1 MTKRVVLLEEGTAEM
16 KGLIGSK
23 GAGLAA
29 LLQAGWP
36 VPAGFIVT
44 KEGCRGFCTRLAHLS
59 TEGAQEINSAIQHLE
74 KQSGKFFGDSLEP
87 LLLSVRSSETCSRDM
102 ASHAL
107 LHVGLNDVTVEGL
120 ARQTNDRQY
129 ALNCYRIL
137 LEDYGQLVHDIPYAL
152 FEEKL
157 GDISILDEAKLEFAI
172 AEYKRLIEERGH
184 HPFPQ
189 DVQLQLKEA
198 MRVVSDS
205 QCVLHANSRQEL
217 LRKSSHFSDETQGA
231 AVLIQVTVNG
241 ERGEHSGIGTV
252 YSRHPGT
259 GERGMTGDY
268 ISSAI
273 SGGSNEGLD
282 QLRRGDP
289 ELYGL
294 LQDACSYLESRT
306 KEIQEIQFVVDSG
319 TLYLVEISQTR
330 LTSQA
335 TLRSTVDLV
344 DEGVL
349 TKEDAILRIQ
359 PCHVTEML
367 QVSSTLSPELQLL
380 LEWADEMKGL
390 TILSN
395 VDHPKDAMK
404 ARSFGAE
411 GIGLCR
417 TEQLLLSASRFP
429 FVQKMILADS
439 EAERKRGLERLL
451 PMQQAD
457 FEQLFESMDG
467 YPVTIR
473 LLDPPLHELLPDIE
487 GLREQREQWS
497 LRNWEEENTAEV
509 QELDRV
515 IRRVLELH
523 EQYPLLGQRDCR
535 LGTVFP
541 EIYDMQLEAIFRAAV
556 KGIRQGLWVR
566 PEIMIPLVGHA
577 SELQDMRDLVDHVA
591 DQVLGEEKRHCLYR
605 VGARIEV
612 PRAALTAA
620 QIARHADFFSFGTD
634 DLTQMTFGYSRH
646 NTEKSSLHFA
656 EQQRLLPSNPFQVL
670 DIDGVGQLVEMAL
683 VQGRVRKPHLKA
695 GICGEN
701 AADLASIAFCH
712 RIGLDY
718 VSCLP
723 EQVPLARIAAAQAA
737 LLAQKQDHYKNRQ
750 GRNIS
755 TIA

>member
-16 KGLIGSK
+16 KGLMGSK

-29 LLQAGWP
+29 MLQAGWP
-36 VPAGFIVT
+36 IPAGFIVT
-44 KEGCRGFCTRLAHLS
+44 EEGCRTFCTRLAHLS
-59 TEGAQEINSAIQHLE
+59 AEGAQEIGSAIQHLE
-74 KQSGKFFGDSLEP
+74 KQSGKFFGDSLAP
-87 LLLSVRSSETCSRDM
+87 LLLTIRSSETCSRDTV
-102 ASHAL
+102 SHAL
-107 LHVGLNDVTVEGL
+107 LYVGLNDETVEGL
-120 ARQTNDRQY
+120 ARQTNDRKY

-157 GDISILDEAKLEFAI
+157 GDISILNEAKLELAI

-184 HPFPQ
+184 QPFPQ
-189 DVQLQLKEA
+189 NVQLMLKEA
-198 MRVVSDS
+198 IRAVSYSQRVLRSNS
-205 QCVLHANSRQEL
+205 QQEL
-217 LRKSSHFSDETQGA
+217 LRKPSHSSDATPEA
-231 AVLIQVTVNG
+231 AVLIQVMVSG
-241 ERGEHSGIGTV
+241 EGGDCSGIGTV

-268 ISSAI
+268 VSSAA
-273 SGGSNEGLD
+273 SWRSNEGLD
-282 QLRRGDP
+282 QLRSEEP
-289 ELYGL
+289 EVYSL
-294 LQDACSYLESRT
+294 LQGACSYLESST
-306 KEIQEIQFVVDSG
+306 GEVQEIQFAVDSG
-319 TLYLVEISQTR
+319 ALYLVEISEAR
-330 LTSQA
+330 LTSKA
-335 TLRSTVDLV
+335 ALRSTVDLV
-344 DEGVL
+344 DEGII

-359 PCHVTEML
+359 PWHVTEML
-367 QVSSTLSPELQLL
+367 KTSSTLSSELQLL

-404 ARSFGAE
+404 ARSLGAE

-439 EAERKRGLERLL
+439 ETERKRGLERLL

-457 FEQLFESMDG
+457 FEQLFEAMDG

-487 GLREQREQWS
+487 VLKERREQLA
-497 LRNWEEENTAEV
+497 LRKLEENNTEV
-509 QELDRV
+509 QELERV
-515 IRRVLELH
+515 IRRVLDLH

-566 PEIMIPLVGHA
+566 PEIMIPLVGHTN
-577 SELQDMRDLVDHVA
+577 ELQDMRDLVDHVA

-620 QIARHADFFSFGTD
+620 HIARHADFFSFGTD
-634 DLTQMTFGYSRH
+634 ELTQMTFGYSRH
-646 NTEKSSLHFA
+646 NTEKPFLHFA
-656 EQQRLLPSNPFQVL
+656 QQQRSLPINPFQVL
-670 DIDGVGQLVEMAL
+670 DIDGVGQLVEMAF
-683 VQGRVRKPHLKA
+683 VQGRIRKPHLKA

-701 AADLASIAFCH
+701 AVDPASIAFCH

-737 LLAQKQDHYKNRQ
+737 LLAQKQKHNENRQ
-750 GRNIS
+750 GGDIS

>member
-16 KGLIGSK
+16 KGLMGSK

-44 KEGCRGFCTRLAHLS
+44 KEGCRAFCTRLAHFS
-59 TEGAQEINSAIQHLE
+59 AEGAQEIGSAIQHLQE
-74 KQSGKFFGDSLEP
+74 QSGQIFGDSSAP
-87 LLLSVRSSETCSRDM
+87 LLLAVRSSETCSRDIV
-102 ASHAL
+102 SQAL
-107 LHVGLNDVTVEGL
+107 LHVGLNDVTVEGF
-120 ARQTNDRQY
+120 ARQTNNRPY

-137 LEDYGQLVHDIPYAL
+137 LQDYGQLVHDIPYVL
-152 FEEKL
+152 FEEKWE
-157 GDISILDEAKLEFAI
+157 DISILDEANLEFAI
-172 AEYKRLIEERGH
+172 AEYKRLIEEKGRQ
-184 HPFPQ
+184 PFPQ
-189 DVQLQLKEA
+189 DVQLQLKEV
-198 MRVVSDS
+198 MRAVSHS
-205 QCVLHANSRQEL
+205 QRVLRPNPQQEL
-217 LRKSSHFSDETQGA
+217 LHKPSHFSDETQGA
-231 AVLIQVTVNG
+231 AVLVQVMVNG
-241 ERGEHSGIGTV
+241 ERGDRSGTGTV

-268 ISSAI
+268 VSAAA
-273 SGGSNEGLD
+273 SWRSNEGLD
-282 QLRRGDP
+282 QLRIEEP
-289 ELYGL
+289 EAYGML
-294 LQDACSYLESRT
+294 LDACSYLESHT
-306 KEIQEIQFVVDSG
+306 GEVQEIQFVMDSG
-319 TLYLVEISQTR
+319 TLYLVEISEAR

-335 TLRSTVDLV
+335 TLRSTVDFV
-344 DEGVL
+344 DEEL
-349 TKEDAILRIQ
+349 ITKEDAILRIR
-359 PCHVTEML
+359 PWHVTEL
-367 QVSSTLSPELQLL
+367 LKASSNGSPELQLL
-380 LEWADEMKGL
+380 LEWADDIKEL

-395 VDHPKDAMK
+395 VDHPNDAVK
-404 ARSFGAE
+404 ARALGAE

-457 FEQLFESMDG
+457 FEQLFEVMDG
-467 YPVTIR
+467 YPITIR

-487 GLREQREQWS
+487 RLNERREQLALS
-497 LRNWEEENTAEV
+497 KLEENKTEV
-509 QELDRV
+509 QELERV
-515 IRRVLELH
+515 IRRVLELY
-523 EQYPLLGQRDCR
+523 EQYPLLGQQDCR

-577 SELQDMRDLVDHVA
+577 NELQVMRDLVDHVA
-591 DQVLGEEKRHCLYR
+591 DQVLGEEKRHCLYK

-620 QIARHADFFSFGTD
+620 TIARHADFFSFGTD
-634 DLTQMTFGYSRH
+634 ELTQMTFGYSRH
-646 NTEKSSLHFA
+646 HTEKPFFHFIESQRSL
-656 EQQRLLPSNPFQVL
+656 LSNPFQVL

-683 VQGRVRKPHLKA
+683 VQGRIRKPHLKA

-701 AADLASIAFCH
+701 AADPASIAFCH

-737 LLAQKQDHYKNRQ
+737 LLAQKLDPNENRQ
-750 GRNIS
+750 DSDIS

>member
-16 KGLIGSK
+16 KGLMGSK

-29 LLQAGWP
+29 MLQAGWP
-36 VPAGFIVT
+36 IPAGFIVT
-44 KEGCRGFCTRLAHLS
+44 EEGCRAFCTRRAPLS
-59 TEGAQEINSAIQHLE
+59 AEGAQEIGSAIQHLE
-74 KQSGKFFGDSLEP
+74 QQSGKFFGDSLAP
-87 LLLSVRSSETCSRDM
+87 LLLAVRSSETYSRNI

-107 LHVGLNDVTVEGL
+107 HHVGLNDVTVEGL

-129 ALNCYRIL
+129 ALNCYRIFL
-137 LEDYGQLVHDIPYAL
+137 QDYGQLVHDIPYAL
-152 FEEKL
+152 FEEKW

-172 AEYKRLIEERGH
+172 AEYKRLIEEKGH

-198 MRVVSDS
+198 MRVISEAHRVLRPNS
-205 QCVLHANSRQEL
+205 QQEL

-231 AVLIQVTVNG
+231 AVLIQMMVNG
-241 ERGEHSGIGTV
+241 ERGDHSGIGTV

-259 GERGMTGDY
+259 GERGMIGDY
-268 ISSAI
+268 VSSAA
-273 SGGSNEGLD
+273 SEGLNEGLD
-282 QLRRGDP
+282 ELRREEP
-289 ELYGL
+289 ELYAI

-306 KEIQEIQFVVDSG
+306 NEVQEIQFAVDSG
-319 TLYLVEISQTR
+319 ALYLVEISEAR
-330 LTSQA
+330 LTSKA
-335 TLRSTVDLV
+335 ALRSTVDLV
-344 DEGVL
+344 DEGII

-359 PCHVTEML
+359 PWHVTEML
-367 QVSSTLSPELQLL
+367 RTSSTLLPELQLL
-380 LEWADEMKGL
+380 LEWADEMKAL

-404 ARSFGAE
+404 ARALGAE

-439 EAERKRGLERLL
+439 EAERKRGLGRLL

-457 FEQLFESMDG
+457 FEQLFEAMDG

-487 GLREQREQWS
+487 RLNEQRERLALS
-497 LRNWEEENTAEV
+497 ELEENNTEV

-523 EQYPLLGQRDCR
+523 EQYPLLGQQDCR

-577 SELQDMRDLVDHVA
+577 NELQEMRELVDHVA

-620 QIARHADFFSFGTD
+620 HIARHADFFSFGTD

-646 NTEKSSLHFA
+646 NTEKSFLHFA
-656 EQQRLLPSNPFQVL
+656 EHQRSLTSNPFQVL

-683 VQGRVRKPHLKA
+683 VQGRIRKPHLKA

-701 AADLASIAFCH
+701 AADPASIAFCH

-737 LLAQKQDHYKNRQ
+737 LLAQKQDHNENRQ
-750 GRNIS
+750 GVDIS

>member
-16 KGLIGSK
+16 KGLMGSK

-44 KEGCRGFCTRLAHLS
+44 KEGCRAFCTRLAHLS
-59 TEGAQEINSAIQHLE
+59 AEGAQEIGSAIQHLE
-74 KQSGKFFGDSLEP
+74 KQSGQFFGHSSAP
-87 LLLSVRSSETCSRDM
+87 LLLAVRSSETCSRDIV
-102 ASHAL
+102 SQAL
-107 LHVGLNDVTVEGL
+107 LHVGLNDVTVEGF

-137 LEDYGQLVHDIPYAL
+137 LQDYGQLVHDIPYAL
-152 FEEKL
+152 FEEKW
-157 GDISILDEAKLEFAI
+157 GDISILDEAKLELAI
-172 AEYKRLIEERGH
+172 AEYKRLIEEKGR

-189 DVQLQLKEA
+189 DVQLQLKEV
-198 MRVVSDS
+198 MRAVSDS
-205 QCVLHANSRQEL
+205 QRVLRPNAQQEL
-217 LRKSSHFSDETQGA
+217 LRKPSHFSDETQGA
-231 AVLIQVTVNG
+231 AVLIQVMING
-241 ERGEHSGIGTV
+241 ESGDRSGTGTV

-268 ISSAI
+268 VSAA
-273 SGGSNEGLD
+273 SWRSNEGLD
-282 QLRRGDP
+282 QLRSEEP
-289 ELYGL
+289 EAYGIL
-294 LQDACSYLESRT
+294 LDACSYLESHT
-306 KEIQEIQFVVDSG
+306 GEVQEIQFVMDSG
-319 TLYLVEISQTR
+319 TLYLVETSEAR
-330 LTSQA
+330 LSSQA

-344 DEGVL
+344 DEEVI

-359 PCHVTEML
+359 PWHVTEML
-367 QVSSTLSPELQLL
+367 KASSNGSPELQLL

-395 VDHPKDAMK
+395 VDHPKDAVK
-404 ARSFGAE
+404 ARALGAE

-457 FEQLFESMDG
+457 FEQLFEAMDG

-473 LLDPPLHELLPDIE
+473 LLDPPLHKLLPDIE
-487 GLREQREQWS
+487 RLNERREQ
-497 LRNWEEENTAEV
+497 LALCKLEENNTEV
-509 QELDRV
+509 QELERV

-523 EQYPLLGQRDCR
+523 EQYPLLGQQDCR

-577 SELQDMRDLVDHVA
+577 NELQVMRDLVDHVA
-591 DQVLGEEKRHCLYR
+591 DQVLGEEKRHCLYK

-620 QIARHADFFSFGTD
+620 PIARHADFFSFGTD
-634 DLTQMTFGYSRH
+634 ELTQMTFGYSRH
-646 NTEKSSLHFA
+646 HTEKPFLHFI
-656 EQQRLLPSNPFQVL
+656 EPQSSLPSNPFQVL
-670 DIDGVGQLVEMAL
+670 DIDGVGLLVEMAL
-683 VQGRVRKPHLKA
+683 VQGRIRKPHLKA

-701 AADLASIAFCH
+701 AADPASIAFCH

-723 EQVPLARIAAAQAA
+723 EQIPLARIAAAQAS
-737 LLAQKQDHYKNRQ
+737 LLAQKQDQNKNRQ
-750 GRNIS
+750 DGDIS

>member
-16 KGLIGSK
+16 KGLMGSK
-23 GAGLAA
+23 GAGLVA
-29 LLQAGWP
+29 LFQAGWP

-44 KEGCRGFCTRLAHLS
+44 QEGCRTFCTRLAHLS
-59 TEGAQEINSAIQHLE
+59 AEGAQEIGSAIQHLE
-74 KQSGKFFGDSLEP
+74 KQSGRFFGDSSAP
-87 LLLSVRSSETCSRDM
+87 LLLAVRSSETCSRGT

-107 LHVGLNDVTVEGL
+107 LHVGLNDVTVEGF

-137 LEDYGQLVHDIPYAL
+137 LQDYGQLVHDIPYAL
-152 FEEKL
+152 FEEKW

-172 AEYKRLIEERGH
+172 AEYKRLIEENGRQ
-184 HPFPQ
+184 PFPQ
-189 DVQLQLKEA
+189 DVQLQLKEV
-198 MRVVSDS
+198 MRAVSDS
-205 QCVLHANSRQEL
+205 QHIRHNSQQEL
-217 LRKSSHFSDETQGA
+217 LRNPSHFSHETQGA
-231 AVLIQVTVNG
+231 AVLIQVMVNG
-241 ERGEHSGIGTV
+241 ERGDRSGFGTV

-259 GERGMTGDY
+259 GERGMIGDY
-268 ISSAI
+268 VSA
-273 SGGSNEGLD
+273 SASWRSNEGLD
-282 QLRRGDP
+282 QLRSENP
-289 ELYGL
+289 EVYSL
-294 LQDACSYLESRT
+294 LQDACGYLESHTR
-306 KEIQEIQFVVDSG
+306 EVQEIQFVVDTG
-319 TLYLVEISQTR
+319 TLYLVEISEAR

-335 TLRSTVDLV
+335 TLRSTVDFV
-344 DEGVL
+344 DAGVI

-359 PCHVTEML
+359 PWHVTEL
-367 QVSSTLSPELQLL
+367 LKASSNLSPELQLL

-395 VDHPKDAMK
+395 VDHPKDAVK
-404 ARSFGAE
+404 ARALGAE

-429 FVQKMILADS
+429 FVQKMILADN

-457 FEQLFESMDG
+457 FEQLFEAMDG

-487 GLREQREQWS
+487 RLNERREQ
-497 LRNWEEENTAEV
+497 LALCKLEENSTEV
-509 QELDRV
+509 QELERV

-535 LGTVFP
+535 LGSVFP

-577 SELQDMRDLVDHVA
+577 NEIQVMRELVDQVA
-591 DQVLGEEKRHCLYR
+591 DQVLGEEKRHCLYK

-620 QIARHADFFSFGTD
+620 PIARHADFFSFGTD
-634 DLTQMTFGYSRH
+634 ELTQMTFGYSRH
-646 NTEKSSLHFA
+646 HTEKPSLHFIDP
-656 EQQRLLPSNPFQVL
+656 QRSLLSNPFQVL

-683 VQGRVRKPHLKA
+683 VQGRIRKPHLKA

-701 AADLASIAFCH
+701 AADPASIAFCH

-723 EQVPLARIAAAQAA
+723 EQVPLARIAAAQAS
-737 LLAQKQDHYKNRQ
+737 LLAQKQDPNKNRQ
-750 GRNIS
+750 DDDIS

>member
-16 KGLIGSK
+16 KGLMGSK

-44 KEGCRGFCTRLAHLS
+44 KEGCRAFCTRLEHLS
-59 TEGAQEINSAIQHLE
+59 AEGAQEIGSAIQHLE
-74 KQSGKFFGDSLEP
+74 KQSGKFFGDSLAP
-87 LLLSVRSSETCSRDM
+87 LLLAVRSSETCSRDT
-102 ASHAL
+102 ASHVL
-107 LHVGLNDVTVEGL
+107 LHVGLNDVTVEGF

-137 LEDYGQLVHDIPYAL
+137 LQDYGQLVHDIPYAL

-157 GDISILDEAKLEFAI
+157 EDISILDEANLEFAI

-189 DVQLQLKEA
+189 DVQLQLKEV
-198 MRVVSDS
+198 MRAVSDS
-205 QCVLHANSRQEL
+205 QRVLRPNSQQEL
-217 LRKSSHFSDETQGA
+217 LRKPSHFSDENQGA
-231 AVLIQVTVNG
+231 AVLIQVMING
-241 ERGEHSGIGTV
+241 ESGDRSGNGTV

-268 ISSAI
+268 VSSAA
-273 SGGSNEGLD
+273 SWRSNEGLE
-282 QLRRGDP
+282 QLRSEEP
-289 ELYGL
+289 EVYDL
-294 LQDACSYLESRT
+294 LQDACSYLESHTR
-306 KEIQEIQFVVDSG
+306 EVQEIQFVVDSG
-319 TLYLVEISQTR
+319 TLYLVEISESR

-344 DEGVL
+344 DEGVIS
-349 TKEDAILRIQ
+349 KEDAILRIQ
-359 PCHVTEML
+359 PWHVTELMKA
-367 QVSSTLSPELQLL
+367 SSNLSPELQLL

-395 VDHPKDAMK
+395 VDHPKDAVK
-404 ARSFGAE
+404 ARALGAE

-439 EAERKRGLERLL
+439 EAERKRGLQRLL

-457 FEQLFESMDG
+457 FEQLFEAMDG

-487 GLREQREQWS
+487 RLKEQRQQLA
-497 LRNWEEENTAEV
+497 LRKLENNNSEV

-535 LGTVFP
+535 LGSVFP

-577 SELQDMRDLVDHVA
+577 NELQVMRDLVDHVA

-605 VGARIEV
+605 VGAQIEV

-620 QIARHADFFSFGTD
+620 PIARYADFFSFGTD
-634 DLTQMTFGYSRH
+634 ELTQMTFGYSRH
-646 NTEKSSLHFA
+646 NTEKPFLHFVDP
-656 EQQRLLPSNPFQVL
+656 QRSLPSNPFQVL

-683 VQGRVRKPHLKA
+683 VQGRIRKPHLKA

-701 AADLASIAFCH
+701 AADPDSVAFCH

-737 LLAQKQDHYKNRQ
+737 LLAPKQDQNENRQ
-750 GRNIS
+750 DDDIS

>member
-16 KGLIGSK
+16 KGLMGSK

-29 LLQAGWP
+29 LFQAGWP

-44 KEGCRGFCTRLAHLS
+44 KEGCRAFCTRLAHLS
-59 TEGAQEINSAIQHLE
+59 AEGTQEIGSAIQYLE
-74 KQSGKFFGDSLEP
+74 KQSGKFFGDSSAP
-87 LLLSVRSSETCSRDM
+87 LLLAVRSSETCSRDT

-107 LHVGLNDVTVEGL
+107 LHVGLNDVTVEGF

-137 LEDYGQLVHDIPYAL
+137 LQDYGQLVHDIPYTL
-152 FEEKL
+152 FEEKWE
-157 GDISILDEAKLEFAI
+157 DISILDEAKLEFAI
-172 AEYKRLIEERGH
+172 AEYKRLIEEKGR

-189 DVQLQLKEA
+189 DVQLQLKEVLRA
-198 MRVVSDS
+198 VSDS
-205 QCVLHANSRQEL
+205 QRALRPNAEQEL
-217 LRKSSHFSDETQGA
+217 LRKPSPFSDETQGA
-231 AVLIQVTVNG
+231 AVLIQVMVNG
-241 ERGEHSGIGTV
+241 ECGDRSGTGTV

-259 GERGMTGDY
+259 GEQGMTGDY
-268 ISSAI
+268 VSAAA
-273 SGGSNEGLD
+273 SWRSNEGLD
-282 QLRRGDP
+282 QLRSEVP
-289 ELYGL
+289 EVYGIL
-294 LQDACSYLESRT
+294 LDACSYLESHT
-306 KEIQEIQFVVDSG
+306 GEVQEIQFVMDSG
-319 TLYLVEISQTR
+319 TLYFVEISEAR

-335 TLRSTVDLV
+335 KLRSTVDLV
-344 DEGVL
+344 DEGII

-359 PCHVTEML
+359 PWHVTEL
-367 QVSSTLSPELQLL
+367 LKASSNVSPELQLL
-380 LEWADEMKGL
+380 LEWADETKGL

-404 ARSFGAE
+404 ARALGAE

-457 FEQLFESMDG
+457 FEQLFEAMDG

-487 GLREQREQWS
+487 RLNERREQLA
-497 LRNWEEENTAEV
+497 LRKLEENNTEV
-509 QELDRV
+509 QELERV

-577 SELQDMRDLVDHVA
+577 NELQVMRELVDHVA

-620 QIARHADFFSFGTD
+620 PIARYADFFSFGTD
-634 DLTQMTFGYSRH
+634 ELTQMTFGYSRH
-646 NTEKSSLHFA
+646 NTEKPFLYFV
-656 EQQRLLPSNPFQVL
+656 EQQHALLSNPFQVL

-683 VQGRVRKPHLKA
+683 IQGRIRKPHLKA

-701 AADLASIAFCH
+701 AADPASIAFCQ

-723 EQVPLARIAAAQAA
+723 EQVPLARIAAAQAS
-737 LLAQKQDHYKNRQ
+737 LLAQKQDQNKNRQ
-750 GRNIS
+750 DGDIS

>member
-16 KGLIGSK
+16 KGLMGSK

-29 LLQAGWP
+29 MLQAGWP

-44 KEGCRGFCTRLAHLS
+44 KEGCRAFCTRRAPLS
-59 TEGAQEINSAIQHLE
+59 AEGAQEIDSAIQYLE
-74 KQSGKFFGDSLEP
+74 KQSGKFFGDSLAP
-87 LLLSVRSSETCSRDM
+87 LLLAVRSSETCSRDT

-120 ARQTNDRQY
+120 ARQTNDREY

-137 LEDYGQLVHDIPYAL
+137 LQDYGQLVHDIPYAL

-157 GDISILDEAKLEFAI
+157 EDISILDEAKLEFAI
-172 AEYKRLIEERGH
+172 AEYKRLIEERGR

-198 MRVVSDS
+198 IRAVSDS
-205 QCVLHANSRQEL
+205 ERVLRPNSQQEL
-217 LRKSSHFSDETQGA
+217 LRKPSHFSDESQGA
-231 AVLIQVTVNG
+231 AVLIQLMVSG
-241 ERGEHSGIGTV
+241 DHGDRSGIGTV

-268 ISSAI
+268 VSAAA
-273 SGGSNEGLD
+273 SRCSNEGLD
-282 QLRRGDP
+282 QLRSEEP
-289 ELYGL
+289 EVYSL
-294 LQDACSYLESRT
+294 LQDACSYLESHT
-306 KEIQEIQFVVDSG
+306 GEVQEIEFVVDLG
-319 TLYLVEISQTR
+319 TLYLVEISEVR

-344 DEGVL
+344 DEGVI

-359 PCHVTEML
+359 PWHVTEL
-367 QVSSTLSPELQLL
+367 LKVSSNLSPELQLL

-395 VDHPKDAMK
+395 VDHPKDAVK
-404 ARSFGAE
+404 ARALGAE

-457 FEQLFESMDG
+457 FEQLFEAMDG

-473 LLDPPLHELLPDIE
+473 LLDPPLYELLPDIE
-487 GLREQREQWS
+487 RLNERREQLA
-497 LRNWEEENTAEV
+497 LRALEENTTEV
-509 QELDRV
+509 QELERV

-523 EQYPLLGQRDCR
+523 EQYPLLGQQDCR

-556 KGIRQGLWVR
+556 KGIRQGQWVR

-577 SELQDMRDLVDHVA
+577 NELQVMRDLVDHVA

-620 QIARHADFFSFGTD
+620 PIARYADFFSFGTD
-634 DLTQMTFGYSRH
+634 ELTQMTFGYSRH
-646 NTEKSSLHFA
+646 NTEKSFFHFA
-656 EQQRLLPSNPFQVL
+656 QPQRSLLSNPFQVL

-683 VQGRVRKPHLKA
+683 VQGRIRKPHLKA

-701 AADLASIAFCH
+701 AVDPASIAFCH

-723 EQVPLARIAAAQAA
+723 EQIPLARIAAAQAS
-737 LLAQKQDHYKNRQ
+737 LLAQKQDQNKNRQ
-750 GRNIS
+750 DGDIS

>member
-16 KGLIGSK
+16 KGLMGSK

-44 KEGCRGFCTRLAHLS
+44 REGCRTFCTRLAHLS
-59 TEGAQEINSAIQHLE
+59 AEGAQEIGSAIQHLE
-74 KQSGKFFGDSLEP
+74 KQTGKFFGDSLAP
-87 LLLSVRSSETCSRDM
+87 LLLAVRSSETCSRNT

-107 LHVGLNDVTVEGL
+107 LYVGLNDVTVEGF

-137 LEDYGQLVHDIPYAL
+137 LQDYGQLVHDIPYTL
-152 FEEKL
+152 FEEKW

-172 AEYKRLIEERGH
+172 AEYKRLIEEKGR

-189 DVQLQLKEA
+189 DVQLQLKEV
-198 MRVVSDS
+198 MRAVSDS
-205 QCVLHANSRQEL
+205 QRVIRPSSQQEL
-217 LRKSSHFSDETQGA
+217 LRNPSPFSDETHGA
-231 AVLIQVTVNG
+231 AVLIQVMVNG
-241 ERGEHSGIGTV
+241 ECGDRSGNGTV

-268 ISSAI
+268 VSSAA
-273 SGGSNEGLD
+273 SWRSNEGLE
-282 QLRRGDP
+282 QLRSEEPGVYDF
-289 ELYGL
+289 
-294 LQDACSYLESRT
+294 LQDACSYLESHTR
-306 KEIQEIQFVVDSG
+306 EVQEIQFVVDSG
-319 TLYLVEISQTR
+319 SLYLVEISEAR

-335 TLRSTVDLV
+335 TLRSTVDFV
-344 DEGVL
+344 DEGVI
-349 TKEDAILRIQ
+349 TKENAILRIQ
-359 PCHVTEML
+359 PWHVTEL
-367 QVSSTLSPELQLL
+367 LKASSTLSPELQLL

-404 ARSFGAE
+404 ARALGAE

-457 FEQLFESMDG
+457 FEQLFEAMDG

-487 GLREQREQWS
+487 TLKERQEQ
-497 LRNWEEENTAEV
+497 LALKALEEDNTEL
-509 QELDRV
+509 QELERV
-515 IRRVLELH
+515 IRRVLELQG
-523 EQYPLLGQRDCR
+523 QYPLLGQQDCR

-566 PEIMIPLVGHA
+566 PEIMIPLIAHA
-577 SELQDMRDLVDHVA
+577 NELQVMRDLVDHVA
-591 DQVLGEEKRHCLYR
+591 DQVLGEEKRHCLYK

-620 QIARHADFFSFGTD
+620 PVARHADFFSFGTD
-634 DLTQMTFGYSRH
+634 ELTQMTFGYSRH
-646 NTEKSSLHFA
+646 NMEKPFLHFV
-656 EQQRLLPSNPFQVL
+656 EQQHSLPSNPFQVL

-683 VQGRVRKPHLKA
+683 VQGRIRKPYLKA

-701 AADLASIAFCH
+701 AADPASIAFCH

-737 LLAQKQDHYKNRQ
+737 LLAQKQDPNENRQ
-750 GRNIS
+750 DGDIS

>member
-16 KGLIGSK
+16 KGLMGIK
-23 GAGLAA
+23 GAELAE

-44 KEGCRGFCTRLAHLS
+44 KEGCRAFCTRLAHLS
-59 TEGAQEINSAIQHLE
+59 AEGTQEIGSAIQHLE
-74 KQSGKFFGDSLEP
+74 QQSGKFFGDSLTP
-87 LLLSVRSSETCSRDM
+87 LLLAVRSSESSSRNT

-120 ARQTNDRQY
+120 AKQTNDRQY

-137 LEDYGQLVHDIPYAL
+137 LQDYGQLVYDIPYDL

-157 GDISILDEAKLEFAI
+157 EDISILDEANLEFTI
-172 AEYKRLIEERGH
+172 AEYKRLIEERGR

-189 DVQLQLKEA
+189 DVQLQLKQV
-198 MRVVSDS
+198 MRAVSDS
-205 QCVLHANSRQEL
+205 QRVIRPNSQQEL
-217 LRKSSHFSDETQGA
+217 LRNPSHFSDETQGA
-231 AVLIQVTVNG
+231 AVLIQVMVNG
-241 ERGEHSGIGTV
+241 ERGDRSGFGTV

-268 ISSAI
+268 ISTDASRR
-273 SGGSNEGLD
+273 SNEGLD
-282 QLRRGDP
+282 QLRNEES

-294 LQDACSYLESRT
+294 LQDACGYLESHTR
-306 KEIQEIQFVVDSG
+306 EVQEIQFVVDSG
-319 TLYLVEISQTR
+319 ILYLVEISEAR

-344 DEGVL
+344 DEEVI

-359 PCHVTEML
+359 PWHVTEL
-367 QVSSTLSPELQLL
+367 LKASSNLSSELQLL

-395 VDHPKDAMK
+395 VDHPKDAVK
-404 ARSFGAE
+404 ARSLGAE

-457 FEQLFESMDG
+457 FEQLFEAMDG

-487 GLREQREQWS
+487 RLKERREQLA
-497 LRNWEEENTAEV
+497 LRKLEENNTEV
-509 QELDRV
+509 QELERV
-515 IRRVLELH
+515 IHRVLELH
-523 EQYPLLGQRDCR
+523 EQYPLLGQQDCR

-566 PEIMIPLVGHA
+566 PEIMIPLVGNA
-577 SELQDMRDLVDHVA
+577 NELQVMRDLVDHVA

-620 QIARHADFFSFGTD
+620 PIARHADFFSFGTD
-634 DLTQMTFGYSRH
+634 ELTQMTFGYSRH
-646 NTEKSSLHFA
+646 NTEKPFLHFI
-656 EQQRLLPSNPFQVL
+656 ESQRSLPSNPFQVL

-683 VQGRVRKPHLKA
+683 VQGRIRKPHLKA

-701 AADLASIAFCH
+701 AADPASIAFCH

-723 EQVPLARIAAAQAA
+723 EQVPLARIAAAQAS
-737 LLAQKQDHYKNRQ
+737 LLAQKQDPNENRQ
-750 GRNIS
+750 DGDIS